1 MLKVH
6 TCTSS
11 RLLTLLLG
19 FSFAQQDAAA
29 VEKPE
34 QCMINPDDCRLDD
47 SGHAL
52 LATKVTRTT
61 MFSEKLPA
69 EPSLSQQRVADIE
82 QRVAQQRVSQ
92 PSLSHTDV
100 QKQGH
105 ATTDQFQRQVN
116 MTLSALD
123 EQVKSSSEV
132 QHTVAVDTSILQP
145 FQGDNDPLA
154 ARERHDRDYVRDGP
168 GRKVPKRKPH
178 PEKVDLSYKEPVV
191 KSHKMAKWIVAP
203 LAFAFVLV
211 FTLGTLLERSGMDW
225 IPESAMMIIAGI
237 VLGVL
242 MKYQT
247 HFDVFEEEEIFADF
261 NSTILNLVLLP
272 VLMFSAGWSVRRKD
286 FFSQF
291 PYILLFATV
300 GVAISTLVVAF
311 LIHNFTRVTQWRTAL
326 AFGTLISATDPVA
339 TLATYEKLKVEPLL
353 NIMVFGE
360 SVINDA
366 VAIVV
371 FNVFNADDFMED
383 SSGHKVGG
391 WRLLLNVNGG
401 ILKIFFGSV
410 ALGIALG
417 MLYTFVAHKADMR
430 DYKKCQILN
439 IVASCYLT
447 YAISEGVAMSGIIS
461 TLFAGLIMGM
471 YMRPHLSHEGSLLAT
486 FFVKQLSMLADAAV
500 CLLIGVSVVHLCE
513 EGWILGI
520 YLVPF
525 CLIGRAASIFPL
537 GHISNFF
544 KRRMGAIHGTDPD
557 DCHYLTPQQM
567 FMMWHAGLRGAIALT
582 LCLELGSWVD
592 VIEKPGTRK
601 VLQTA
606 TFFLICTFLIVF
618 GGSTKY
624 CLQHFKI
631 VMGQDFASDYLYKT
645 EKFGPMRELLTRL
658 DQAVFGPLLL
668 DGVTE
673 QQKLES
679 DEWVTEDV
687 EELLKVSL
695 QNGDLQ
701 RAKSM
706 RSVR

>member
-1 MLKVH
+1 
-6 TCTSS
+6 
-11 RLLTLLLG
+11 LLLG

-29 VEKPE
+29 VENPE

-52 LATKVTRTT
+52 LATKVTRST

-82 QRVAQQRVSQ
+82 QRVSQQRVSQ
-92 PSLSHTDV
+92 PSLLHTDV

-154 ARERHDRDYVRDGP
+154 AREKHDRDYVRDGP
-168 GRKVPKRKPH
+168 GRKVPKKKPH

-191 KSHKMAKWIVAP
+191 KSHKLAKWIVAP

-211 FTLGTLLERSGMDW
+211 FTLGAVLERYELDW
-225 IPESAMMIIAGI
+225 LPESAIMIAAGI
-237 VLGVL
+237 VLGAL

-272 VLMFSAGWSVRRKD
+272 VLMFTAGWSVRRKD

-339 TLATYEKLKVEPLL
+339 TLATYDKLKVEPLL

-371 FNVFNADDFMED
+371 FNVFNADDFMVD
-383 SSGHKVGG
+383 SSGEEVGG
-391 WRLLLNVNGG
+391 WKLLLNVTGG
-401 ILKIFFGSV
+401 ILKIFLGSC

-417 MLYTFVAHKADMR
+417 MLYTLLAHWADMR
-430 DYKKCQILN
+430 NNKKCQILN
-439 IVASCYLT
+439 LVASCYLT
-447 YAISEGVAMSGIIS
+447 YAIAEGIAMSGIIS
-461 TLFAGLIMGM
+461 TIFAGLIMGM

-500 CLLIGVSVVHLCE
+500 CLLIGVSVVHLNKK
-513 EGWILGI
+513 GWILSI
-520 YLVPF
+520 FLMLF
-525 CLIGRAASIFPL
+525 CLVGRAASIFPL
-537 GHISNFF
+537 GYACNFL
-544 KRRMGAIHGTDPD
+544 KRRMGAIHGSAPE
-557 DCHYLTPQQM
+557 DCHYLSPQHM

-592 VIEKPGTRK
+592 VIEIPGTRS

-606 TFFLICTFLIVF
+606 TFFLICTFLVVF

-624 CLQHFKI
+624 CLQH
-631 VMGQDFASDYLYKT
+631 MGIAMDQDFPSDYLYKT
-645 EKFGPMRELLTRL
+645 EKFGPMRGILKWL
-658 DQAVFGPLLL
+658 DHSVFGPLLL
-668 DGVTE
+668 GGVTE
-673 QQKLES
+673 VKKLET
-679 DEWVTEDV
+679 DEWITEDV
-687 EELLKVSL
+687 EELLKASL
-695 QNGDLQ
+695 QRGYLQ
-701 RAKSM
+701 RARTERRM
-706 RSVR
+706 